1 MESDPGFTVDAGF
14 ILGMVFNYIIF
25 GILIQRVVGKKRCM
39 GPTCIYQAP
48 HHPGIKG
55 YHSTISRWRRFVI
68 TVGWLPWFAI
78 RIVRV
83 ALLFVWW
90 MITRFHPRRIWLGL
104 CAIGRGLRW
113 TTQGT

>member
-1 MESDPGFTVDAGF
+1 MESDPSFIVDAGF
-14 ILGMVFNYIIF
+14 ILGMIGNYLIL
-25 GILIQRVVGKKRCM
+25 GILIQRAVGKKRC
-39 GPTCIYQAP
+39 GGVLCTYQAP
-48 HHPGIKG
+48 HPGIGG

-68 TVGWLPWFAI
+68 TVGWLPWFTI
-78 RIVRV
+78 RIVRA

-104 CAIGRGLRW
+104 CVIGRGLRW